1 MPTYNFR
8 NKKTGEITEEF
19 MSISAREAFLKKNKH
34 LESYIESAPSFN
46 YSGAG
51 FRSVTDRTDN
61 GFHEVL
67 SKIAE
72 KHPASPLAEQHGKR
86 SIKETKTRNIIEKHA
101 KKQQKERSQKQ
112 K

>member
-34 LESYIESAPSFN
+34 LEPYMESAPAFS

-51 FRSVTDRTDN
+51 FRNVTDRTDN
-61 GFHEVL
+61 GFKEVL
-67 SKIAE
+67 SKIAD
-72 KHPASPLAEQHGKR
+72 KHPASPLADQFRKAP
-86 SIKETKTRNIIEKHA
+86 IKETKTKNIIEKHA
-101 KKQQKERSQKQ
+101 KKQKQ
-112 K
+112 QRQGR

>member
-46 YSGAG
+46 YSSSG
-51 FRSVTDRTDN
+51 FRTVSEKTDN
-61 GFHEVL
+61 GFKEVL

-72 KHPASPLAEQHGKR
+72 KNPSSPLAQQHGKK
-86 SIKETKTRNIIEKHA
+86 SIKQIKTDQVFMKHA
-101 KKQQKERSQKQ
+101 KKQKQ
-112 K
+112 QRQGR